1 MSEFVLSRFA
11 RELRNDLAAN
21 ARGIVIATLA
31 FISIG
36 TLIYL
41 TNVSGESDNGM
52 NTADFLFGVLLV
64 GGGLMVTSLSW
75 SDIHHP
81 LGRYQTLMLPV
92 SALERFAARW
102 LLTGPLWCLYCIVV
116 FRVFETLAN
125 ALCLQLQG
133 ATMPPLQPGSD
144 SSHLAFA
151 MFFALQPLA
160 FAGAIRFRNYA
171 LIRTALLGSA
181 AYVVLAIIASVAVR
195 LVYWDFFDSLF
206 ETEAP
211 IRLPLF
217 ALVPLVFNMLV
228 ALADLWVLYLAW
240 LLLNDH
246 EVRDGV

>member
-1 MSEFVLSRFA
+1 MNGFVLSRFA
-11 RELRNDLAAN
+11 REVRNDLAAN

-31 FISIG
+31 FIGIG

-41 TNVSGESDNGM
+41 TNVSNEPNNGV
-52 NTADFLFGVLLV
+52 NTADFLFSVLLV
-64 GGGLMVTSLSW
+64 GAGLMVTSLSW

-102 LLTGPLWCLYCIVV
+102 LLTGPLLCLFCIVV
-116 FRVFETLAN
+116 FRLFETLAN
-125 ALCLQLQG
+125 ALCLQLYG
-133 ATMPPLQPGSD
+133 AAMPPLQLGSD
-144 SSHLAFA
+144 ASEQAFA
-151 MFFALQPLA
+151 MYFALQPLA

-171 LIRTALLGSA
+171 LVRTALLGSA
-181 AYVVLAIIASVAVR
+181 VYVVLTIIAMVAVR
-195 LVYWDFFDSLF
+195 LVYWDYYDSLF
-206 ETEAP
+206 EKEAP

-217 ALVPLVFNMLV
+217 TLVPPMITVVVTLV
-228 ALADLWVLYLAW
+228 DLWVLYLAW